1 MMLPEAIILGVDTA
15 IGLTVMRELGE
26 YGVPVH
32 AIAKDSWAIG
42 GASRWAKRFSVRG
55 LGRLTT
61 WLPERLRSS
70 RAKALFAI
78 SEDDLVELAQMP
90 DTIGDT
96 RILTPRAEPLAL
108 VLDKRRTLAIA
119 EMIGIDVPHSWQP
132 MAEEDFAAILPT
144 LGYPKIAKWANPPA
158 IVPLLEAAGIEFIK
172 TEHLADEVAVL
183 AMLDRYRPLGQWPL
197 VQRFC
202 PGHGVGQMLHMHRGH
217 ATLRFQHRRLHEWPP
232 AGGTS
237 TLSES
242 LPEDA
247 YPEQMAKSEALLAAI
262 GWEGPAMVEYRHDPG
277 TGKFWL
283 MEVNGRFWGSLP
295 LAHAAGAH
303 FAWEQY
309 RHAFPQA
316 TNGGPV
322 PQRRYARARFFI
334 PETRRMVRIMRTAE
348 AEGRRRA
355 FTSWLLGGLDPA
367 TSHYVWSW
375 RDPLPLLRDLAN
387 MLLKPVRRGRRR
399 PAP

>member
-1 MMLPEAIILGVDTA
+1 MMLPEVIILGVDTA

-32 AIAKDSWAIG
+32 AVARNSWAIG
-42 GASRWAKRFSVRG
+42 GASRWARRFSTRG
-55 LGRLTT
+55 GGGIAH
-61 WLPERLRSS
+61 WLPERLHDSK
-70 RAKALFAI
+70 AKALFAI
-78 SEDDLVELAQMP
+78 SEDDLVELAAMP
-90 DTIGDT
+90 SQIGDC
-96 RILTPRAEPLAL
+96 RILTPRAAPLEL

-119 EMIGIDVPHSWQP
+119 ATLGIDVPHSWQP
-132 MAEEDFAAILPT
+132 DAAQDFAAQLPN

-158 IVPLLEAAGIEFIK
+158 VTPLLDAAGLPFLKSEFI
-172 TEHLADEVAVL
+172 ADEPALL
-183 AMLDRYRPLGQWPL
+183 AMLERYRPLNQWPL
-197 VQRFC
+197 VQRYC
-202 PGHGVGQMLHMHRGH
+202 PGYGVGQMLHMAGGK

-232 AGGTS
+232 SGGTS

-277 TGKFWL
+277 TGRFWL

-295 LAHAAGAH
+295 LAYAAGAH

-322 PQRRYARARFFI
+322 PQRHYRKARFFI
-334 PETRRMVRIMRTAE
+334 PETRRMLRIMRTGE

-355 FTSWLLGGLDPA
+355 FASWLLGGLDP
-367 TSHYVWSW
+367 TTRHYVWSW
-375 RDPLPLLRDLAN
+375 RDPGPFLRDMLNLA
-387 MLLKPVRRGRRR
+387 LKPVRRDRQR